1 MFSHDGQIVVNGVWA
16 LKQKRF
22 LLNPSRQRKG
32 SSFRFPSKRWK
43 KNCATLLPEIWQ
55 TGTQRFPPYW
65 VWNLLLM
72 NLPGTDTDFL
82 NSRTSFCALKLCPL
96 IRNSRRLR
104 LKLPNCRLA
113 LHKALCY
120 LIACNVPAKIQY
132 RPAADQRAHVCVLKL
147 FWLNLQL
154 LSQEGGELAI
164 RSAASANLG
173 KRWVVWAC
181 KNQPLCS
188 SFVHLFVTRV
198 VCLNVA
204 VFKS

>member
-1 MFSHDGQIVVNGVWA
+1 MVFGPLNKNAFSWIPLGRERVLLSDFPRKDEKKIVRHYFRKYDKPGHKDFRLTEFEIYCWWTCPGPIQI
-16 LKQKRF
+16 
-22 LLNPSRQRKG
+22 
-32 SSFRFPSKRWK
+32 
-43 KNCATLLPEIWQ
+43 
-55 TGTQRFPPYW
+55 
-65 VWNLLLM
+65 
-72 NLPGTDTDFL
+72 FL